1 LNTLRLIINTISN
14 DLLAAAK
21 SLNKEMNFYLAYVY
35 CLLSGFSQSEG
46 KRIDQFN
53 LDRKVA
59 IQGYVAYFKQG
70 KALKGKGFD
79 FNI

>member
-1 LNTLRLIINTISN
+1 MYIVC
-14 DLLAAAK
+14 
-21 SLNKEMNFYLAYVY
+21 F
-35 CLLSGFSQSEG
+35 SGFSQSEG

-79 FNI
+79 